1 MTKIG
6 LEIHCQL
13 TSLNSKLF
21 CPCSSEYLNFTANMN
36 TCPICLGHPG
46 TLPLLNKEAIK
57 FAISIAQSLHCKI
70 PEKIAFFRKNY
81 FYPDLPKNYQITQL
95 NVYGDTSIG
104 VDGSIDIDG
113 KIRITRI
120 QLEEDPG
127 RLVYEGASENTK
139 VPMVDYNRSGIALV
153 EIVTEPDFKSPAQTR
168 QFLNTLSEILKNL
181 QVSDPTLEGAMRVD
195 GNVSVPGGAKVEIKN
210 VGSFHELEKA
220 LNYEITRQNTLIG
233 NDNKIDQETR
243 HWDDRRKITIPSR
256 SKELDLDYRYFLEND
271 IPWVVLS
278 KKLLDDIKKMTPE
291 NFETRRERYIQEYGI
306 NSQVSNILVTER
318 YFYELFDEACTP
330 QNAKDLANLIT
341 TDLMGLLNSK
351 EAQGNSKLTPAHL
364 ASLLTA
370 LERKDIT
377 RPSAKKAISVMIE
390 QGTDLDDIIS
400 NLNLG
405 GTIQDDSIEKI
416 INDILKRQ
424 PEIKDSVINNP
435 QAINFLV
442 GKVMKESNGKADP
455 TTILLLIKK
464 ILKV

>member
-1 MTKIG
+1 
-6 LEIHCQL
+6 
-13 TSLNSKLF
+13 
-21 CPCSSEYLNFTANMN
+21 
-36 TCPICLGHPG
+36 
-46 TLPLLNKEAIK
+46 
-57 FAISIAQSLHCKI
+57 
-70 PEKIAFFRKNY
+70 
-81 FYPDLPKNYQITQL
+81 
-95 NVYGDTSIG
+95 
-104 VDGSIDIDG
+104 
-113 KIRITRI
+113 
-120 QLEEDPG
+120 
-127 RLVYEGASENTK
+127 
-139 VPMVDYNRSGIALV
+139 
-153 EIVTEPDFKSPAQTR
+153 
-168 QFLNTLSEILKNL
+168 
-181 QVSDPTLEGAMRVD
+181 MRVD

-256 SKELDLDYRYFLEND
+256 SKEIDLDYRYFLEND

-424 PEIKDSVINNP
+424 PEN
-435 QAINFLV
+435 
-442 GKVMKESNGKADP
+442 
-455 TTILLLIKK
+455 
-464 ILKV
+464 

>member
-21 CPCSSEYLNFTANMN
+21 CPCSSEYLNFSANTN

-46 TLPLLNKEAIK
+46 TLPLLNKVAIK
-57 FAISIAQSLHCKI
+57 SAIFIAQSLHCKI

-104 VDGSIDIDG
+104 VNGSIDIDG
-113 KIRITRI
+113 EIRITRI

-127 RLVYEGASENTK
+127 RLVYEGASEKTK
-139 VPMVDYNRSGIALV
+139 VPMVDYNRSGVALV
-153 EIVTEPDFKSPAQTR
+153 EIVTEPDFKSPAQAR

-181 QVSDPTLEGAMRVD
+181 QVSDPTLEGSMRVD
-195 GNVSVPGGAKVEIKN
+195 GNVSVEGGVKVEIKN

-220 LNYEITRQNTLIG
+220 LNYEITRQNTLIN
-233 NDNKIDQETR
+233 NDSKIDQETR
-243 HWDDRRKITIPSR
+243 HWDDRRKITTPSR
-256 SKELDLDYRYFLEND
+256 SKEVDLDYRYFLEND
-271 IPWVVLS
+271 IPWIVLS
-278 KKLLDDIKKMTPE
+278 KKLLDDIKQTAPE

-318 YFYELFDEACTP
+318 YFYELFDKACTSK
-330 QNAKDLANLIT
+330 NAKDLANLIT
-341 TDLMGLLNSK
+341 TDLMGLLDNK
-351 EAQGNSKLTPAHL
+351 EAQNNSKLTPAHL
-364 ASLLTA
+364 TSLLTA
-370 LERKDIT
+370 LENKDIT
-377 RPSAKKAISVMIE
+377 KPSAKKAMSAMIE
-390 QGTDLDDIIS
+390 KGTDLNVIIS
-400 NLNLG
+400 DMNLG
-405 GTIQDDSIEKI
+405 GTIQDDSIEEM
-416 INDILKRQ
+416 INDILKQQ
-424 PEIKDSVINNP
+424 PEIKDSITDNP

-455 TTILLLIKK
+455 TTTLNLIKK